1 VNTFLRR
8 PLVRLGLVAAALAAA
23 LVGLYV
29 FTDILRERDPAPL
42 EATLAPELPTDT
54 PQPAAAEISV
64 ARGWS
69 IDDLGAPDDPLPAP
83 LPLPTIEAEDTL
95 ARQVLAGDSASL
107 PALIT
112 ALQTSGIGIIGPGNS
127 EVVKPAEPWQGMTMQ
142 RWEVRTSAAMVL
154 PERTV
159 TFTLAD
165 LTGVLVAAAPQLK
178 GAPVEQLMVQDIRAL
193 ADSPVATKRFFGRFI
208 AALGRNATG
217 HPPYDLLGADL
228 SGTAALQAIRVD
240 GLQAS
245 LIFRRLATDVLMLTA
260 GPKGEKKRASFFDT
274 LREWVSPTVYAQGP
288 PCRPSDSTQ
297 TIMDVAA
304 FGTSIAWGGFEVGE
318 MGMPGIMQRLGLG
331 NVGNMAAIASTLLAY
346 AQFMATY
353 AALEAEVTLDAP
365 PLVRTKKRAPQTG
378 ERRQL
383 TAIVKMNIGNAE
395 MLNCFRAMLI
405 AVGMDFSL
413 PNDGPVKGAHVL
425 WYGVEGFDQAAA
437 ALHGGSEAIV
447 QFVAPEE
454 SRIQGGGS
462 SSASPVTDAVTG
474 DDGKV
479 QIGVEGRGQ
488 RDNLPDDATAVNKSA
503 KVRLQIAL
511 KGADLFGDLQEA
523 AGTAAGGLVGLVT
536 LPLGIL
542 QRAQWA
548 SAGHYTFP
556 VKDWRDG
563 PAEWT
568 GTITYKRATEWNEST
583 SGEAIHSEHQY
594 SDVLTLNV
602 TINETLEGPGVFGS
616 SGAAMKGT
624 AHANH
629 ALRNLRT
636 GGRLHRCSGV
646 VTDMKHMTL
655 DVGEGS
661 GSGTARASVG
671 ISADGQYSVSL
682 YPEVTVTTRSNYT
695 TQQMTYGKLCQ
706 IENKSSATPG
716 GVGSSQ
722 VTLNIQGEG
731 RIDPNKPDTLAGT
744 TQEKDGRTT
753 HTLTWNLERK

>member
-1 VNTFLRR
+1 M
-8 PLVRLGLVAAALAAA
+8 RLGLVAAVLVAA
-23 LVGLYV
+23 LVSLYL
-29 FTDILRERDPAPL
+29 FTDVFGERDPAPL
-42 EATLAPELPTDT
+42 ESTLAPEPPTDT
-54 PQPAAAEISV
+54 PQPAAAENP
-64 ARGWS
+64 AATRWS

-83 LPLPTIEAEDTL
+83 LPLPAIEAEDTL

-112 ALQTSGIGIIGPGNS
+112 ALQSSGIGIIGPGDS
-127 EVVKPAEPWQGMTMQ
+127 EVVKPTEPWQGMTMR

-165 LTGVLVAAAPQLK
+165 LTGVLVAAVPQLK
-178 GAPVEQLMVQDIRAL
+178 GAAVEQLIVQDIRAL
-193 ADSPVATKRFFGRFI
+193 ADSPVPTKRFFGRFI

-217 HPPYDLLGADL
+217 HPPYDLLGTDL
-228 SGTAALQAIRVD
+228 PGTVDPQTIRVD

-260 GPKGEKKRASFFDT
+260 DPKAKSDKKRASLFDT
-274 LREWVSPTVYAQGP
+274 LDEWVSPPVYAQGS

-297 TIMDVAA
+297 TIMDAAA

-318 MGMPGIMQRLGLG
+318 MGMPGIMQRLGLSNLG
-331 NVGNMAAIASTLLAY
+331 SMAAIASTLLAY

-462 SSASPVTDAVTG
+462 SSASPVTNAVTG

-479 QIGVEGRGQ
+479 QIGVEGIGQ
-488 RDNLPDDATAVNKSA
+488 RDNLSDDATAVNKSA

-523 AGTAAGGLVGLVT
+523 AGTAAGGLVGLAT
-536 LPLGIL
+536 LPLSIL

-556 VKDWRDG
+556 VRDWRDG

-568 GTITYKRATEWNEST
+568 GTVTYTKVTEWST
-583 SGEAIHSEHQY
+583 TQAGEAMHQEQEYSEK
-594 SDVLTLNV
+594 LTLTVN
-602 TINETLEGPGVFGS
+602 INETLEGSGAFGNA
-616 SGAAMKGT
+616 GAAMKG
-624 AHANH
+624 AAN
-629 ALRNLRT
+629 ANYTLRNMRS
-636 GGRLHRCSGV
+636 GGRLNRCSGV
-646 VTDMKHMTL
+646 VTEMKSMQL
-655 DVGEGS
+655 DTGEGS
-661 GSGTARASVG
+661 GAGPARASVG
-671 ISADGQYSVSL
+671 ISADGQCSITV
-682 YPEVTVTTRSNYT
+682 YPEVSLTTRTSYT
-695 TQQMTYGKLCQ
+695 VQTMGYGKLCK
-706 IENKSSATPG
+706 IETQSRSTPG
-716 GVGSSQ
+716 GVGTSQ
-722 VTLNIQGEG
+722 VTLDIQGDGKIDPSKPDKLSGTTEEREREG
-731 RIDPNKPDTLAGT
+731 RTIK
-744 TQEKDGRTT
+744 
-753 HTLTWNLERK
+753 TLTWNLERK